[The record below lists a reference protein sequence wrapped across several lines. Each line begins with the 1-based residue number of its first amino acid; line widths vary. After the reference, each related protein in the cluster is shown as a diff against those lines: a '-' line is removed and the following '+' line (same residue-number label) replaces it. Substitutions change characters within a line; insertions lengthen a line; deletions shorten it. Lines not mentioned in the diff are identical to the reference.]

1 MDSYSSFDRMVIS
14 LTPAE
19 RASMLEKVQ
28 AIVNPESQSLASVE
42 MQGPK
47 IVPDIEL
54 QLKNESFF
62 VRIWLMIK
70 SVFTNTDIKTLY
82 NAQIVVKKGHN
93 IEKTEP
99 GLIDITKRVFLK
111 GFYDQVEQLARCA
124 DFFTDGIEIYD
135 ADQGGFYVFLSS
147 LIAPEIN
154 GKIAEEMNP
163 LTLPFSREVTS
174 ELRLSMIRNL
184 ESTLQSMP
192 SIKRAALYSAVCNTE
207 WIRQF
212 VHLPFNR
219 ILAAFTEENGQLVC
233 PFDSVKNEISQF
245 AKVLCNGKTIQSEVL
260 EAFFVLSYNLTERNK
275 ENFSEKTSKYMEE
288 AASNISL
295 IKMFISTV
303 PLRSL
308 GSVVW
313 FDAFWVP
320 DKPEGSEDWFV
331 KFKSAWRR
339 NFDKQW
345 DQWIAARKKHI
356 AEDSMRQVFGFK
368 SLPVLPCRPW
378 KKILGGISFMYD
390 YVMGFLS
397 AFYDEV
403 YPEYSK
409 LLKIIMVEGVFY
421 QKENLIE
428 LTDVCS
434 ELDKQRAALNKF
446 KASVAP
452 TGEGGIMFEN
462 LMKENLLDPRD
473 KAKLDSLLKSLE
485 TDAALILAQ
494 WCASARTIELI
505 IKGIITGARNARYDT
520 LSNLSSIQG
529 QYNEKFRHK
538 LDEMQYGFERAL
550 EIIKDLETIR

>member
-1 MDSYSSFDRMVIS
+1 
-14 LTPAE
+14 
-19 RASMLEKVQ
+19 
-28 AIVNPESQSLASVE
+28 
-42 MQGPK
+42 
-47 IVPDIEL
+47 
-54 QLKNESFF
+54 
-62 VRIWLMIK
+62 
-70 SVFTNTDIKTLY
+70 
-82 NAQIVVKKGHN
+82 
-93 IEKTEP
+93 
-99 GLIDITKRVFLK
+99 
-111 GFYDQVEQLARCA
+111 
-124 DFFTDGIEIYD
+124 
-135 ADQGGFYVFLSS
+135 
-147 LIAPEIN
+147 
-154 GKIAEEMNP
+154 
-163 LTLPFSREVTS
+163 
-174 ELRLSMIRNL
+174 
-184 ESTLQSMP
+184 
-192 SIKRAALYSAVCNTE
+192 
-207 WIRQF
+207 
-212 VHLPFNR
+212 
-219 ILAAFTEENGQLVC
+219 LVC

>member
-174 ELRLSMIRNL
+174 ELRLSMVRNL

-212 VHLPFNR
+212 VHLP
-219 ILAAFTEENGQLVC
+219 
-233 PFDSVKNEISQF
+233 
-245 AKVLCNGKTIQSEVL
+245 
-260 EAFFVLSYNLTERNK
+260 LTG
-275 ENFSEKTSKYMEE
+275 FSLLLLRKM
-288 AASNISL
+288 ASW
-295 IKMFISTV
+295 FV
-303 PLRSL
+303 PLI
-308 GSVVW
+308 V
-313 FDAFWVP
+313 
-320 DKPEGSEDWFV
+320 
-331 KFKSAWRR
+331 
-339 NFDKQW
+339 
-345 DQWIAARKKHI
+345 
-356 AEDSMRQVFGFK
+356 
-368 SLPVLPCRPW
+368 
-378 KKILGGISFMYD
+378 
-390 YVMGFLS
+390 
-397 AFYDEV
+397 
-403 YPEYSK
+403 
-409 LLKIIMVEGVFY
+409 
-421 QKENLIE
+421 
-428 LTDVCS
+428 
-434 ELDKQRAALNKF
+434 
-446 KASVAP
+446 
-452 TGEGGIMFEN
+452 
-462 LMKENLLDPRD
+462 
-473 KAKLDSLLKSLE
+473 
-485 TDAALILAQ
+485 
-494 WCASARTIELI
+494 
-505 IKGIITGARNARYDT
+505 
-520 LSNLSSIQG
+520 
-529 QYNEKFRHK
+529 
-538 LDEMQYGFERAL
+538 
-550 EIIKDLETIR
+550 

>member
-174 ELRLSMIRNL
+174 ELRLSMVRNL

>member
-28 AIVNPESQSLASVE
+28 AIVNPESHSLASVE

-260 EAFFVLSYNLTERNK
+260 EAFFVLSYNLIERNK

>member
-111 GFYDQVEQLARCA
+111 GFYDQVEQLSRCA

-260 EAFFVLSYNLTERNK
+260 EAFFVLSYNLIERNK

-368 SLPVLPCRPW
+368 SLPVLPYRPW

>member
-1 MDSYSSFDRMVIS
+1 
-14 LTPAE
+14 
-19 RASMLEKVQ
+19 
-28 AIVNPESQSLASVE
+28 
-42 MQGPK
+42 
-47 IVPDIEL
+47 
-54 QLKNESFF
+54 
-62 VRIWLMIK
+62 
-70 SVFTNTDIKTLY
+70 
-82 NAQIVVKKGHN
+82 
-93 IEKTEP
+93 
-99 GLIDITKRVFLK
+99 
-111 GFYDQVEQLARCA
+111 
-124 DFFTDGIEIYD
+124 
-135 ADQGGFYVFLSS
+135 
-147 LIAPEIN
+147 
-154 GKIAEEMNP
+154 
-163 LTLPFSREVTS
+163 
-174 ELRLSMIRNL
+174 
-184 ESTLQSMP
+184 
-192 SIKRAALYSAVCNTE
+192 
-207 WIRQF
+207 
-212 VHLPFNR
+212 
-219 ILAAFTEENGQLVC
+219 
-233 PFDSVKNEISQF
+233 
-245 AKVLCNGKTIQSEVL
+245 
-260 EAFFVLSYNLTERNK
+260 
-275 ENFSEKTSKYMEE
+275 
-288 AASNISL
+288 
-295 IKMFISTV
+295 
-303 PLRSL
+303 
-308 GSVVW
+308 
-313 FDAFWVP
+313 
-320 DKPEGSEDWFV
+320 
-331 KFKSAWRR
+331 
-339 NFDKQW
+339 
-345 DQWIAARKKHI
+345 
-356 AEDSMRQVFGFK
+356 
-368 SLPVLPCRPW
+368 
-378 KKILGGISFMYD
+378 MYD

>member
-14 LTPAE
+14 LSPAE
-19 RASMLEKVQ
+19 RAAMLEKVQ

-42 MQGPK
+42 MQGSK

-82 NAQIVVKKGHN
+82 NAQIVTKKGHN
-93 IEKTEP
+93 IEKAEP

-111 GFYDQVEQLARCA
+111 GFYDQVEQLAKCA

-147 LIAPEIN
+147 LIAPEVN
-154 GKIAEEMNP
+154 SKIAEDMNP

-174 ELRLSMIRNL
+174 ELRLSMVRNL

-275 ENFSEKTSKYMEE
+275 DNLTDKTSKYMEE
-288 AASNISL
+288 AASNIAL

-303 PLRSL
+303 PLRAI
-308 GSVVW
+308 GSIVW

-356 AEDSMRQVFGFK
+356 AEDAMRQVFGFK
-368 SLPVLPCRPW
+368 SLPVLPHRPW
-378 KKILGGISFMYD
+378 RKILGGISFMYD

-434 ELDKQRAALNKF
+434 ELDKQRLALNKF
-446 KASVAP
+446 KASIAP
-452 TGEGGIMFEN
+452 NGEGGIMFEN

-494 WCASARTIELI
+494 WCASSRSIELI
-505 IKGIITGARNARYDT
+505 LKGIITGARNARYDT

-538 LDEMQYGFERAL
+538 VDEMQFGFERAL

>member
-260 EAFFVLSYNLTERNK
+260 EAFFVLSYNLIERNK

-368 SLPVLPCRPW
+368 SLPVLPYRPW

>member
-260 EAFFVLSYNLTERNK
+260 EAFFVLSYNLIERNK